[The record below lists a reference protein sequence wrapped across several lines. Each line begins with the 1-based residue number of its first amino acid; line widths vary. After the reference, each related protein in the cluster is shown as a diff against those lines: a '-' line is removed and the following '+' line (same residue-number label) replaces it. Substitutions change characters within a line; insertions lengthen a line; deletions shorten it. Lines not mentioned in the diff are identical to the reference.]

1 MTDIIC
7 PLCGKPNP
15 PELDEC
21 KYCQAP
27 LNASGFLAPPDQDGQ
42 ENPFIFTPDK
52 SGEAESQVIKPESA
66 SPFDQSI
73 PDWLKNTEAN
83 FLEGAEAKPERQA
96 PDDISEQIDSLLS
109 QPSTPDNVT
118 QPAMDDDWLASLLAE
133 AGVEASPL
141 SSQEEPLDE
150 KAEPVNENIPQ
161 PFVEEPFEEER
172 VLPPAPIEKPD
183 WLTGLEASSNI
194 KLEGEI
200 TPSEAVDKGEGFTE
214 SVESADTGSMDIPD
228 WIGKLEPEETLPELN
243 ETEPQIASAELP
255 GWLEALRPEDNV
267 SATEPVE
274 DLSAA
279 DVVTAGPLVGLRG
292 VINARPSAIRARKPP
307 AYSIKLRVT
316 DEQRARVEMM
326 EALLVDEQKPKP
338 LPSQPVLTSRNIFR
352 LVIAAALILPIAWM
366 IITGSQRVPAPQ
378 PGEVPGVVDFTQ
390 QVQAL
395 PGGSPVLLAFDYE
408 AGFSGEMNIAV
419 STLITQLKIKNT
431 FMTLVT
437 TLPSGPAL
445 AESQMNSSAG
455 LEGNLGSYTYYA
467 NLGYIPGGTLGLR
480 GLAISPKSVLPYS
493 LDEINVWESAPLD
506 TVSTINDFSA
516 VIVLTNDPD
525 TARSWIEQVGSVLRV
540 DGTPL
545 LIVTSSQAEP
555 LIRPY
560 YEAIPSQVQGMVAS
574 LAGGLAYGR
583 TVGNI
588 EQNGEWDAFSI
599 AITVSVLIILIGS
612 ISRAVLKIPVPGK
625 KKES

>member
-21 KYCQAP
+21 MYCQAP
-27 LNASGFLAPPDQDGQ
+27 LNATGFLAPADQEGQ
-42 ENPFIFTPDK
+42 ENPLIFP
-52 SGEAESQVIKPESA
+52 SGESDQTESQVLKPESS
-66 SPFDQSI
+66 SPLEQAV

-83 FLEGAEAKPERQA
+83 FLEGTEAKPERQA

-109 QPSTPDNVT
+109 QTSTPDNIT
-118 QPAMDDDWLASLLAE
+118 QPAIDDDWLASLLAE
-133 AGVEASPL
+133 AGSEVSPL
-141 SSQEEPLDE
+141 PSKDEPLDE
-150 KAEPVNENIPQ
+150 NAEPVNENITQ
-161 PFVEEPFEEER
+161 PFVEEPLEEEGG
-172 VLPPAPIEKPD
+172 LPPTPVEKPD
-183 WLTGLEASSNI
+183 WLTGLEASSKI

-200 TPSEAVDKGEGFTE
+200 TPTEALVMGAGVAQTIE
-214 SVESADTGSMDIPD
+214 SVDSGSMDIPD
-228 WIGKLEPEETLPELN
+228 WIGKIEPEGTPPALE
-243 ETEPQIASAELP
+243 EPGSQIAPAELP
-255 GWLEALRPEDNV
+255 GWLEALRPEENV

-279 DVVTAGPLVGLRG
+279 DIVAAGPLVGLRG
-292 VINARPSAIRARKPP
+292 VINAHPSAIRARKPP
-307 AYSIKLRVT
+307 TYSIKLRVT

-326 EALLVDEQKPKP
+326 EALLADEQKPKP
-338 LPSQPVLTSRNIFR
+338 LPSQAVITSRNIFR
-352 LVIAAALILPIAWM
+352 LVISAALILPIAWM
-366 IITGSQRVPAPQ
+366 IITGSQQVPTPQ
-378 PGEVPGVVDFTQ
+378 PNEVPGVVDFTQ

-395 PGGSPVLLAFDYE
+395 PAGLPVLLAFDYE
-408 AGFSGEMNIAV
+408 AGFSGEMNLAV
-419 STLITQLKIKNT
+419 STLITQLMIKNA
-431 FMTLVT
+431 FMTMVT

-445 AESQMNSSAG
+445 AESMISSSVGAD
-455 LEGNLGSYTYYA
+455 GNLVSYSYYA

-493 LDEINVWESAPLD
+493 LDEVNVWVSAPLD
-506 TVSTINDFSA
+506 AISTINDFSA

-525 TARSWIEQVGSVLRV
+525 TARSWIEQVGPVLRE

-555 LIRPY
+555 MIRPY
-560 YEAIPSQVQGMVAS
+560 YEASPSQVQGMVSS
-574 LAGGLAYGR
+574 LVGGLAYGS
-583 TVGNI
+583 VIGNI
-588 EQNGEWDAFSI
+588 QQNGEWDAFSI